1 MRTEYNTTASVE
13 NVEAVTAFVDA
24 QLEALNCPPE
34 PQMQI
39 EIAIDELFSNI
50 AFYAYNPDVG
60 PATVCVEVEED
71 PLSVIITFIDQGK
84 PFNPLESA
92 DPDVMKMAQDD
103 SVGGLGIFLVKKTMD
118 DVVYEHKDGHNILTI
133 KKHLDEA

>member
-118 DVVYEHKDGHNILTI
+118 DVVYEYKDGHNILTI